1 MNIRVARAELEK
13 YIKDKEY
20 LDEKLEDI
28 ERLTEQI
35 NKITATYS
43 DMPRGG
49 STSKEELI
57 AKKIELEKETY
68 GYLMDLLNQRAVIER
83 AIRNLEPGHRN
94 VLDYIYIKG
103 KTLTEYSEKI
113 KYSYSQCKRILKD
126 AYIEYA
132 QERSKESN

>member
-13 YIKDKEY
+13 YVEDKEY
-20 LDEKLEDI
+20 LEEKIEDI

-35 NKITATYS
+35 NKVTATYS
-43 DMPRGG
+43 DMPKGG

-68 GYLMDLLNQRAVIER
+68 GYLMDLLDQRAVIER
-83 AIRNLEPGHRN
+83 ALRNLKPRYRN
-94 VLDYIYIKG
+94 VLDFIYIQG
-103 KTLTEYSEKI
+103 KTLTKYSEKR
-113 KYSYSQCKRILKD
+113 YSYSQSKRILKD

-132 QERSKESN
+132 KERNKGE